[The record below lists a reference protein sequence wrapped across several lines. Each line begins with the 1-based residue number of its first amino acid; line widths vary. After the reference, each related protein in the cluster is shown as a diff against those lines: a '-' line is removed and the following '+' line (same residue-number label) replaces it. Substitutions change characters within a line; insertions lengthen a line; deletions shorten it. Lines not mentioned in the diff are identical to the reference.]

1 MMSIVTVECKTL
13 AVGNKNEIQYN
24 EGRVDIPETEENL
37 CFGFLFLFLFFF
49 SKEKEKLM
57 GEIQKRAQLLKKQ
70 QEAQGALKAK
80 IKVG

>member
-13 AVGNKNEIQYN
+13 AVRNKNEIQYN
-24 EGRVDIPETEENL
+24 EGRVDIPETEEHL
-37 CFGFLFLFLFFF
+37 CFGFLFSFP
-49 SKEKEKLM
+49 KEKEKLM

>member
-1 MMSIVTVECKTL
+1 MKYGMTKDVWIFLKLKSIYVSVF
-13 AVGNKNEIQYN
+13 V
-24 EGRVDIPETEENL
+24 
-37 CFGFLFLFLFFF
+37 FFF

-80 IKVG
+80 IKVS